1 VVGQADVAD
10 LSLPD
15 EIVIRR
21 QGLLQRGFRVGVV
34 GVVEVDVVGV
44 QAAQAGL
51 DLADDVA
58 A

>member
-15 EIVIRR
+15 EIVIHG
-21 QGLLQRGFRVGVV
+21 QGLLQRGVRVGVV